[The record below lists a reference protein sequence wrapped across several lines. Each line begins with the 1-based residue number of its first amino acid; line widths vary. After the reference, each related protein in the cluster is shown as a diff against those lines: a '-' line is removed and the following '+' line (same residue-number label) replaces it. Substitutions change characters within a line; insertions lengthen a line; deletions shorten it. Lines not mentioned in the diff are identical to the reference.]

1 MKIFYWLF
9 LNLGLSTVHMIFLR
23 FSAQRVPAGWFSQ
36 LIASVVAPS
45 GFGEM
50 RAWSNVTS
58 EKER

>member
-1 MKIFYWLF
+1 
-9 LNLGLSTVHMIFLR
+9 MIFLR